1 MEELE
6 KIFDDYTSYDEL
18 SELDD
23 SIEDEVENDEE
34 LEISQDFDDNFY
46 RSLEDY

>member
-23 SIEDEVENDEE
+23 SMEDEVENDEE